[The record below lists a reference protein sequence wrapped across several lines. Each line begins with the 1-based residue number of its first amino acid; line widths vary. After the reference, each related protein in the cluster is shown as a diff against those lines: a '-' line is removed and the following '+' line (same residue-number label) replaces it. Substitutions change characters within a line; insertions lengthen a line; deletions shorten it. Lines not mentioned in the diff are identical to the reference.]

1 MKAKAILLFLL
12 VTCSATYAES
22 STDSIFKALH
32 KAIQEKKQY
41 ARQKQNR
48 ISALKRIVLAERS
61 PLKVY
66 AVNQDLYEEYRK
78 FKIDSAISF
87 TGRNLKIARHLK
99 DRELEVTAQIQLAE
113 LYSSSGQYRE
123 SEIAFRQARKA
134 ALPEKILSRYYEA
147 YIQFFEHYATNS
159 HSEVYGKQAEI
170 YRDSLLAVLSPTSV
184 EYKIHLSQKNIYNG
198 RLVQAQKELLSL
210 LGTIKKRDKDYAMAA
225 YLLGDI
231 YKKHHDLA
239 QQKRYFAIAAITDI
253 KNAIKDNAAIQNL
266 ALIYYEAGDIDN
278 AYKYTQSA
286 IEDAI
291 FCNVQFR
298 TLRMSEL
305 FSIINTAYSEKEGA
319 QKKELKSYLILI
331 TLLSVFLTTA
341 IIYLYRQMKKIF
353 RIKEELD
360 HSSQKLSSLNQEIRE
375 TNVCLSEINVKLSEA
390 NHVKEVYIAQFFD
403 LCSTYIDKLE
413 NYRKTLNKKAN
424 EKHLDELFKMLRSNS
439 IVNNEVEALYKVFDD
454 VFLKLYPNFIDEF
467 NALLIPEEQVTVKAG
482 ELLNTELRIFALI
495 RLGITDS
502 VKIAAFLRYSL
513 STIYNYRTKTRNKA
527 AVSRDDFEKRVIKIG
542 ILPVNQ

>member
-1 MKAKAILLFLL
+1 MKAIAILLFLL
-12 VTCSATYAES
+12 VTSNTLYARS
-22 STDSIFKALH
+22 STDSIFKALN

-41 ARQKQNR
+41 AQQKQDK
-48 ISALKRIVLAERS
+48 ISALKRIVLGEKS

-66 AVNQDLYEEYRK
+66 AINQSLYEEYKK

-87 TGRNLKIARHLK
+87 VSRNLKIAQLLG
-99 DRELEVTAQIQLAE
+99 DAELQATAQIQLAE

-123 SEIAFRQARKA
+123 SEIAFRQVRKA
-134 ALPEKILSRYYEA
+134 ALPKKIRSAYYEA

-159 HSEVYGKQAEI
+159 HSDTYGKQAEI
-170 YRDSLLAVLSPTSV
+170 YRDSLLEILNPTSV
-184 EYKIHLSQKNIYNG
+184 DYKIHLSQKNIYHR
-198 RLVQAQKELLSL
+198 RLVQAQKELLSFL
-210 LGTIKKRDKDYAMAA
+210 STVKRKDKDYAMAA

-231 YKKHHDLA
+231 YKRHHDLP
-239 QQKRYFAIAAITDI
+239 QQKKYYAIAAITDI

-278 AYKYTQSA
+278 AYRYTQSA

-319 QKKELKSYLILI
+319 QKKELKNYLILI
-331 TLLSVFLTTA
+331 TLLSIFLITA

-360 HSSQKLSSLNQEIRE
+360 RSARKLFSLNQEIRE

-390 NHVKEVYIAQFFD
+390 NQVKEVYIAQFFD

-439 IVNNEVEALYKVFDD
+439 VVNNEVEALYKVFDD

-527 AVSRDDFEKRVIKIG
+527 VVSRDDFEKRVVKIG
-542 ILPVNQ
+542 ILSVTQ